1 MAITHTV
8 IRPICQVKPGATV
21 HLIDPR
27 TGIHH
32 RCLVTRL
39 QERWAFTPRPQI
51 LATYTLEQPL

>member
-1 MAITHTV
+1 
-8 IRPICQVKPGATV
+8 VKPGATI

-39 QERWAFTPRPQI
+39 TERWAFTPRPQV